1 MIAFHLAEPT
11 FDDYTAVISRVDA
24 TVGNSVSF
32 DCRGKS
38 LVSGKL
44 DLDFK
49 RLPNYLGWLSLG
61 E

>member
-1 MIAFHLAEPT
+1 MKLFYLAEPT

-44 DLDFK
+44 ELDFK
-49 RLPNYLGWLSLG
+49 RLPNYLG
-61 E
+61 